1 MQFNVSLQANNG
13 EAYYWPLSVEIKPT
27 SRAVK
32 SWITRNMEK
41 AQRAAFFHLSP
52 AAQKSGVKFQLH
64 RVDNGVFIASTNI

>member
-1 MQFNVSLQANNG
+1 MQFNASLQANNG
-13 EAYYWPLSVEIKPT
+13 EAYFWPLSVEIKPT

-32 SWITRNMEK
+32 SWITRNMGK

-64 RVDNGVFIASTNI
+64 REDNGVYIAGVNL